1 MEDARTAIRVN
12 KIRWWE
18 SVKLVFNEQ
27 NTYVQDK
34 AHVNEAIYKAF
45 ISDVGDTAVL
55 KVAF

>member
-1 MEDARTAIRVN
+1 M
-12 KIRWWE
+12 
-18 SVKLVFNEQ
+18 KLAFNEQ

-34 AHVNEAIYKAF
+34 AHVNEAIYKAL